1 MMLTAPNISRTR
13 HRVMSRAFKCKIAG
27 NLWRCVV
34 TRALLL
40 MVSGEVT
47 GGHFRNFN
55 HQSSAWGLLVWGLHA
70 CGQQVAR
77 VVRV

>member
-55 HQSSAWGLLVWGLHA
+55 HQSSGSTWSGVCMPVVSRWPVW
-70 CGQQVAR
+70 
-77 VVRV
+77 